1 MPLVSLETTKA
12 YLGISDNQLREDGV
26 RLLVEPGPTSA
37 TCQVLTNSLEIVIVG
52 GANPGTY
59 TFSLIAAATDTITEL
74 VAALNASVAD
84 ITAEAW
90 TAGDALSIDLIVK
103 AATDCLGEANAQTLS
118 IVDNYSLNL
127 IIDRISDYTERY
139 CGIEFESASIS
150 ERYDGDGSGLLILN
164 NKPVNT
170 VTRVSTGAV
179 TVLSI
184 ANTATTATSADV
196 RVDST
201 TMTLTV
207 QTGAATAT
215 NTLTLASYATLAL
228 LAAAINALGSGWEA
242 TEVAGYADYSPTDLV
257 STESLFCLVSVASL
271 DIFPDGIT
279 DYLLYSDRG
288 WILYGPG
295 FPRGFRNILVSYS
308 FGFAVIPGA
317 LQEAVLRLISIAYYR
332 STVDPTLQS
341 ERLGDH
347 SWARSLGEGTTIEFT
362 LEIQKELALW
372 RKYDIAVS

>member
-1 MPLVSLETTKA
+1 MALVSLETTKA
-12 YLGISDNQLREDGV
+12 YLGVSDNQLREDGV
-26 RLLVEPGPTSA
+26 RLLVESGPTSA

-59 TFSLIAAATDTITEL
+59 TFSLTAAATDTITEL

-84 ITAEAW
+84 ITAEAL

-103 AATDCLGEANAQTLS
+103 AATDCLGESNAQTLS

-127 IIDRISDYTERY
+127 IIDRISDDTERY
-139 CGIEFESASIS
+139 CGIEFEEGSIS

-179 TVLSI
+179 TVLSVSNTSI
-184 ANTATTATSADV
+184 TATAAYV
-196 RVDST
+196 RVSST
-201 TMTLTV
+201 IMTLTV
-207 QTGAATAT
+207 ETGAATAT
-215 NTLTLASYATLAL
+215 NTLTLASYGTFTL
-228 LAAAINALGSGWEA
+228 LAAAINALSGWTA
-242 TEVAGYADYSPTDLV
+242 SEVAGYADYSPTDII
-257 STESLFCLVSVASL
+257 STESLFCLRSAASI

-279 DYLLYSDRG
+279 DYILYSDRG

-295 FPRGFRNILVSYS
+295 FPRGFRNVLVDYT
-308 FGFAVIPGA
+308 FGYAVIPGA
-317 LQEAVLRLISIAYYR
+317 LQEAVLRLISISYYR
-332 STVDPTLQS
+332 SRVDPTLQS

-362 LEIQKELALW
+362 LEMQKELALW
-372 RKYDIAVS
+372 RKFEITVA